1 MVQEKGEPRKYSN
14 TCRGMENIIKYIN
27 ENCIDLFPKNQHFI
41 DTVNKKT
48 EGKIFFLDK
57 YYDFEKKA
65 FFNITKQNLP
75 IIFIN
80 RNAPTCLDKISKQD
94 IDNYKRDFLNMFS
107 NDDLDNI
114 LKMTARALSG
124 HINDKSW
131 AGLVG
136 TRNSGKGLYQGN
148 VEHSFGDYCSVIELP
163 MLSSSNSGDASSFR
177 WVISQQCH
185 LKRLAFTNEIKEI
198 EGKAPLKLDGNAMKK
213 CVSGGDKI
221 ICRELYKAE
230 QTAIFNCFIMASL
243 NKFPESSPSD
253 AYMNV
258 VPIKMPHKYVEDP
271 VDICERQRD
280 SSIKDKIK
288 TDTNRDIF
296 MKIIFDAY
304 GDCLQEKEWSAASK
318 AQYLDINKEKAS
330 EPIYIF
336 KTNFQKSPE
345 SFISTADFKH
355 IFREA
360 KMSDKQLGSFLSLR
374 LKPFK
379 KTMENGKRTCGY
391 KGVKIIEEE
400 RDGESS
406 DSDNEL

>member
-1 MVQEKGEPRKYSN
+1 
-14 TCRGMENIIKYIN
+14 
-27 ENCIDLFPKNQHFI
+27 
-41 DTVNKKT
+41 
-48 EGKIFFLDK
+48 
-57 YYDFEKKA
+57 
-65 FFNITKQNLP
+65 
-75 IIFIN
+75 
-80 RNAPTCLDKISKQD
+80 
-94 IDNYKRDFLNMFS
+94 MFS